1 MTLTKERAE
10 LIDNFLIALRDHKEP
25 TLYLDNYKATHSSV
39 AGIETLPKLMQ
50 MVYSYQVKN
59 HLSLIQINGE
69 GVDQLKDLDWFVD
82 SNGFTAIWEQQE
94 KDRQFQDDVKTV
106 NDSVKKTNAATQKNF
121 STQFFISIATIFIA
135 LLAAFISWLA
145 YQNSKIS
152 NETEQRLKT
161 LETSTTKMQEQI
173 KQEKQLTVADTV
185 HSIIVID
192 TIK

>member
-10 LIDNFLIALRDHKEP
+10 LIDNFLTALRNHKEP
-25 TLYLDNYKATHSSV
+25 TLYLDNYKATHSNVS
-39 AGIETLPKLMQ
+39 GIETLPKLMQ
-50 MVYSYQVKN
+50 MVYSYQIKN
-59 HLSLIQINGE
+59 HLSLIKINGE
-69 GVDQLKDLDWFVD
+69 GVDQLTDLDWFVD

-94 KDRQFQDDVKTV
+94 KERQFQSDVKTV
-106 NDSVKKTNAATQKNF
+106 NDSVKTTNTATQKNF
-121 STQFFISIATIFIA
+121 KLQFYISLATIFIA
-135 LLAAFISWLA
+135 GLAAFISWLA
-145 YQNSKIS
+145 YKNSKTS

-173 KQEKQLTVADTV
+173 QQDRRLTVADTV

>member
-69 GVDQLKDLDWFVD
+69 SVDQLKDLDWFVD

-94 KDRQFQDDVKTV
+94 
-106 NDSVKKTNAATQKNF
+106 AATQKNF